1 MCHRSLCGVKTLPA
15 NREISELQVTLTS
28 ITLKDLKGSENF
40 QNKVFLSQGDDV
52 KSALLVLAGANSR
65 LLSQTP
71 HGVLQV
77 KQPYF
82 NVTVHFNIQIILA
95 RRRDA
100 RPPENISTFPPAL
113 HLLQTDEVSSLVNL
127 GQPSR
132 VELGSVK

>member
-1 MCHRSLCGVKTLPA
+1 MW
-15 NREISELQVTLTS
+15 RENAASKPRDIRTPRHSDLHY
-28 ITLKDLKGSENF
+28 LKDLKGSEDF

-71 HGVLQV
+71 HDVLQV

-82 NVTVHFNIQIILA
+82 NDTVHFNIQIILA

-100 RPPENISTFPPAL
+100 RPPENISTLFPPAL
-113 HLLQTDEVSSLVNL
+113 HLLQ
-127 GQPSR
+127 
-132 VELGSVK
+132 